1 MGRILASSGRADRSR
16 WAAGGGV
23 LRESAGRCSSSG
35 GGADASRSRRR
46 DGRRAG
52 RPAGGA
58 FRSGCSSRG
67 SRRSK
72 PSPRRGCHR
81 SSGSDSSEP
90 RFAHRRRPRP
100 GASCRRCDAMSTLL
114 GELEGAALRGN
125 RPGGAADGRL
135 RLESCFAGSLE
146 NPSPR
151 PRGAKDTE
159 VRCVP
164 PSHPDGD
171 PLFLI
176 GSPGSESA
184 GAQTGT
190 WGLPT
195 PGNGR
200 RCEPAHP

>member
-1 MGRILASSGRADRSR
+1 MGRMLASSGRADRSR
-16 WAAGGGV
+16 WAAGVGV
-23 LRESAGRCSSSG
+23 LRGNGGRCSSSG
-35 GGADASRSRRR
+35 GGADASSSRRR

-58 FRSGCSSRG
+58 FRSGCSSRA
-67 SRRSK
+67 SRRSG

-81 SSGSDSSEP
+81 SSGSYSSEP

-100 GASCRRCDAMSTLL
+100 GASCRRCDAMSAWLV
-114 GELEGAALRGN
+114 ELEGAALRGN
-125 RPGGAADGRL
+125 RLGGAADGRL

-151 PRGAKDTE
+151 PLAKEDTE

-164 PSHPDGD
+164 PSHHDGD
-171 PLFLI
+171 PL
-176 GSPGSESA
+176 SSSHSSGSESA